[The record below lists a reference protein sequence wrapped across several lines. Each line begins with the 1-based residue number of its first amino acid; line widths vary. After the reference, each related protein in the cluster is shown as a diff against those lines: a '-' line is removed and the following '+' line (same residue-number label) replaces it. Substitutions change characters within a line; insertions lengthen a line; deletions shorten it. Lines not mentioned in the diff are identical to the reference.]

1 MKQFLM
7 RCSSLHAVM
16 SDPKLKA
23 DKDAGK
29 LSEGAKTEIHAMVRR
44 YLYDYDQP
52 ELGNKEIRK
61 GREMETGAIRLLSN
75 LSGEFYQKN
84 ETRITNDYLTG
95 EADIVHDD
103 HGRDTKCPWSIEQF
117 PMVKSHALQMAVK
130 AGYEWQC
137 RGYMHLYDKPRWAV
151 DYCLMETPSELIPP
165 WELESDIHGI
175 PLMLPIEHRVTTVWF
190 ERDLEL
196 EAKIV
201 QKCKAAQAY
210 AQELIEAWKLEKQA

>member
-1 MKQFLM
+1 MNQFRI
-7 RCSSLHAVM
+7 RCSSLSAIM

-23 DKDAGK
+23 DKEAGR
-29 LSEGAKTEIHAMVRR
+29 LSEGAKTEVHNMVRR

-52 ELGNKEIRK
+52 ELGNNEIRK
-61 GREMETGAIRLLSN
+61 GRAMEEGAISLLSEIN
-75 LSGEFYQKN
+75 GEFYCKN
-84 ETRITNDYLTG
+84 DLRITNDYLTG
-95 EADIVHDD
+95 EADVVHDTY
-103 HGRDTKCPWSIEQF
+103 GRDTKCPWSIEQF
-117 PMVKSHALQMAVK
+117 PMVQAHARQMAIK

-137 RGYMHLYDKPRWAV
+137 RGYMHLYDKNRWAV

-175 PLMLPIEHRVTTVWF
+175 PLFLTPEKRVTTVWF
-190 ERDLEL
+190 ERDMEL

-210 AQELIEAWKLEKQA
+210 AQELIDAWHREKA

>member
-1 MKQFLM
+1 MKQFRI
-7 RCSSLHAVM
+7 RCSSLSSLM

-23 DKDAGK
+23 DKEDGK
-29 LSEGAKTEIHAMVRR
+29 LSEGAKTHMHDIVRR
-44 YLYDYDQP
+44 HLYDYDQP

-61 GREMETGAIRLLSN
+61 GRAMEEGAIRLLSN

-95 EADIVHDD
+95 EADIVYDD
-103 HGRDTKCPWSIEQF
+103 HGRDTKCTWTIEQF
-117 PMVKSHALQMAVK
+117 PMVQSHALYMATK

-137 RGYMHLYDKPRWAV
+137 RGYMHLYDKPRWSV
-151 DYCLMETPSELIPP
+151 DYCLMETPSDLIPP
-165 WELESDIHGI
+165 WEMESEIHDM
-175 PLMLPIEHRVTTVWF
+175 PLFLPPEKRVTTVWF

-210 AQELIEAWKLEKQA
+210 AQELIEAWKREKQA